1 MEGMFVRI
9 QGKKVRVPLK
19 NADTCGLQL
28 IKDRRMT
35 DDKLLSLVDTM
46 NGTLAFAENLND
58 IKKIKTVE
66 KTVTLILQQTAECA
80 FFIREYARRNF
91 LGMLFLRIAKLQL
104 FTT

>member
-1 MEGMFVRI
+1 MFIRI
-9 QGKKVRVPLK
+9 QGKKAMVPMT
-19 NADTCGLQL
+19 NANTCGLQL
-28 IKDRRMT
+28 IKDQRIT

-46 NGTLAFAENLND
+46 NDTLAFAENLND

-91 LGMLFLRIAKLQL
+91 LGMLLSRIS
-104 FTT
+104 

>member
-1 MEGMFVRI
+1 MFVFI
-9 QGKKVRVPLK
+9 QGKKVIVPLE
-19 NADTCGLQL
+19 NANTFGLQL
-28 IKDRRMT
+28 IKDQRIT

-58 IKKIKTVE
+58 IKKIKIVE

-91 LGMLFLRIAKLQL
+91 LGMLLSRIS
-104 FTT
+104 